1 LSDALRIRPH
11 ALGPGPSS
19 MDGPAHGLAR
29 GQSGKARVARH
40 AWPLGP
46 LLPIP
51 SSTLALGKRLDHRR
65 ELWNYQTTDWIIAAR
80 STKTFIKLCAV
91 SVALPPQVD
100 PVSGPVRDASR
111 NLENLKILPS
121 PRRARQNGIER
132 LGCRGASSPPPRRP
146 RHPDAEVLQYSKREG
161 RKSIGYQH
169 LQQIRPTPGYH

>member
-11 ALGPGPSS
+11 ALGPGPQFNRSL
-19 MDGPAHGLAR
+19 DGPAHGLAR

-40 AWPLGP
+40 DWPLGP

-80 STKTFIKLCAV
+80 STKTSVELCAV
-91 SVALPPQVD
+91 SVALPPQANPSAR
-100 PVSGPVRDASR
+100 PVQEAFR

-121 PRRARQNGIER
+121 A
-132 LGCRGASSPPPRRP
+132 CRPGRTGSRGWV
-146 RHPDAEVLQYSKREG
+146 AEA
-161 RKSIGYQH
+161 H
-169 LQQIRPTPGYH
+169 